1 MRGVPSSLSTTRV
14 TNEYMIA
21 LHHTS
26 RKYVGTSLK
35 YWVCTRVN
43 MCASIF
49 ELLCA
54 ESLSCLTDMNF
65 HVKETKLDYI
75 NMNKKRHHFHI
86 WTHVPC
92 LRHHTF
98 VHYIGPFPAY
108 SSAAAID
115 EGPRKNW
122 RCGQIHSHQHQVSGS
137 TGSRNEE
144 REHDM
149 ILQIDFYNVG
159 TKVFHSRNEKHR
171 GIPCS
176 W

>member
-54 ESLSCLTDMNF
+54 QSLSCLTDMNF
-65 HVKETKLDYI
+65 HVKETKIDYI
-75 NMNKKRHHFHI
+75 NRHAESAGDRNIPPPAVEFFSI
-86 WTHVPC
+86 HV
-92 LRHHTF
+92 R
-98 VHYIGPFPAY
+98 GPP
-108 SSAAAID
+108 
-115 EGPRKNW
+115 
-122 RCGQIHSHQHQVSGS
+122 VL
-137 TGSRNEE
+137 
-144 REHDM
+144 
-149 ILQIDFYNVG
+149 ILQSPGWKPPHDQSDLHLSSSQSANQFTWRVP
-159 TKVFHSRNEKHR
+159 RPHR
-171 GIPCS
+171 HLLAS
-176 W
+176 SSSV